1 MAATKKYVIAVDS
14 EAENL
19 SFIKKSVEL
28 MNKRKYVRFI
38 NNAVRS
44 DLVVYNNKVFTLYI
58 LLSDEYRQLFA
69 WRRTANPGMT
79 VMMTE
84 TDLEDLSDLTELV
97 NTTRYSVK
105 LRDILTTIKTDRLV
119 LKIDIE
125 GYECKVG
132 TD

>member
-1 MAATKKYVIAVDS
+1 M
-14 EAENL
+14 
-19 SFIKKSVEL
+19 F
-28 MNKRKYVRFI
+28 
-38 NNAVRS
+38 
-44 DLVVYNNKVFTLYI
+44 
-58 LLSDEYRQLFA
+58 SDEYRQLFA
-69 WRRTANPGMT
+69 IRKTHNPGMT

-105 LRDILTTIKTDRLV
+105 LRDILNTIDTDRLV

-132 TD
+132 NY

>member
-1 MAATKKYVIAVDS
+1 MVAVDS
-14 EAENL
+14 EADNL
-19 SFIKKSVEL
+19 AFIKKSAEL

-44 DLVVYNNKVFTLYI
+44 GWLFRIQGFHFTLY
-58 LLSDEYRQLFA
+58 LFSDEYRQLFA
-69 WRRTANPGMT
+69 IRKTHNPGMT

-84 TDLEDLSDLTELV
+84 TDLEELSDLTELV

-105 LRDILTTIKTDRLV
+105 LRDILDTIETDRLV

-125 GYECKVG
+125 GYECKV
-132 TD
+132 TITTED